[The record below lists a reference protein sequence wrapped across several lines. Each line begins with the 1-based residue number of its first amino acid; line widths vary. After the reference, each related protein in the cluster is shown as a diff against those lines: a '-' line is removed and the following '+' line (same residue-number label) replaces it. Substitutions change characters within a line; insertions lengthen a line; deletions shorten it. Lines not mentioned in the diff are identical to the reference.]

1 MGRFS
6 YGSGISV
13 RGQNMQFVQYKNH
26 YIYGESPKIANLCVW
41 FRYKEV
47 VLH

>member
-1 MGRFS
+1 MES
-6 YGSGISV
+6 
-13 RGQNMQFVQYKNH
+13 
-26 YIYGESPKIANLCVW
+26 ESPKIANLCVW